1 MNQMAVI
8 GYREVLIAA
17 VLVLLSIAISRWWRI
32 PVQKDMALG
41 SVRAFVQLVL
51 VGYAL
56 EYVFALE
63 SIWLILLA
71 IMVMIIVG
79 AHAAAGRVSGLR
91 RAITITSTAMIAGSL
106 LTLGFMLLLDIITLE
121 ARYVIPLAGMIIG
134 NSMNASALTIGRI
147 SADIRSHRLAIET
160 ALSLGK
166 SWRQA
171 TRPYQKEAAVAGMLS
186 MLNFLKTVGIVALPG
201 AMTGMILA
209 GVDPLDAV
217 LLQIVVGYMLLSAVT
232 ITSVVALEL
241 TVRRFFSPFHQ
252 LILNDSK

>member
-1 MNQMAVI
+1 MSPI
-8 GYREVLIAA
+8 GFKEVAIAL
-17 VLVLLSIAISRWWRI
+17 VLVLLSIAVSRWWRL

-41 SVRAFVQLVL
+41 SVRAFVQLVA

-56 EYVFALE
+56 EYIFALE
-63 SIWLILLA
+63 SLWLILLA
-71 IMVMIIVG
+71 IMVMILVG
-79 AHAAAGRVSGLR
+79 AHAASSRVKYLKNAF
-91 RAITITSTAMIAGSL
+91 AIASVAVIGGSIV
-106 LTLGFMLLLDIITLE
+106 TLGLMLLLRIISLE

-134 NSMNASALTIGRI
+134 NSMNASALTIDRI
-147 SADIRSHRLAIET
+147 GAGVRDHRLAIET

-166 SWRQA
+166 SWREA
-171 TRPYQKEAAVAGMLS
+171 TRTYQREAAIAGMVS

-217 LLQIVVGYMLLSAVT
+217 LLQIVVGYMLVSAVT

-241 TVRRFFSPFHQ
+241 TVRRFFTSYHQ
-252 LILNDSK
+252 LVLADH